1 MKLNDK
7 KVQSLI
13 KAGQP
18 GRYTDGEGLVLTI
31 NKAGGAYWQWRT
43 TGPTGKET
51 TVSYGTYPLVGLAE
65 ARNKHRDA
73 KRMKLNGE
81 NPVVAR
87 QQAKALALVKANN
100 TWGEAANEWLEVM
113 ASKWSASHLKTVMT
127 RIDHY
132 LGPLKARPLTEITSP
147 EVLGLLR
154 KIEARGAIETTKRV
168 RIIAGQV
175 FQFAEALG
183 KVDRN
188 PTATLTK
195 VLKTPQES
203 HHSAIT
209 DPERLGHLIRAIRSY
224 TGSEVVRKALQI
236 QALTFQRPGEVRGM
250 KWDELDLKTGMWTI
264 PAARMKSTLAKK
276 ASGEPHLV
284 PLSTQ
289 AVAILRDLHHVTGH
303 RELVFPGQRGE
314 GRCISENAVRVALR
328 TLGFSNDDH
337 TPHGFRA
344 TARTLLAEVM
354 DWRAEIIEAQLAHS
368 VRDAN
373 GRAYNRTTW
382 IEKRTK
388 MMQDWADYLDTL
400 VAVQNGV
407 QFDTRKA
414 A

>member
-18 GRYTDGEGLVLTI
+18 GRFTDGDGLVLTI

-51 TVSYGTYPLVGLAE
+51 TVSYGTYPLVSLAE
-65 ARNKHRDA
+65 ARDKHREA
-73 KRMKLNGE
+73 KRIKISGQ
-81 NPVVAR
+81 NPVTAR
-87 QQAKALALVKANN
+87 QQAKVLALVKAGN
-100 TWGEAANEWLEVM
+100 TWGEAANEWLEIM
-113 ASKWSASHLKTVMT
+113 ASKWSASHLETVKT

-154 KIEARGAIETTKRV
+154 KIEARGAIETTKRA

-175 FQFAEALG
+175 FKFAMALG
-183 KVDRN
+183 KVDRD
-188 PTATLTK
+188 PTAALNS
-195 VLKTPQES
+195 VLKTPKEN

-209 DPERLGHLIRAIRSY
+209 DPDRLGHLIRAIRSY

-250 KWDELDLKTGMWTI
+250 RWDELDLDAGMWTI
-264 PAARMKSTLAKK
+264 PAARMKSTIAKK
-276 ASGEPHLV
+276 AAGEPHLV

-289 AVAILRDLHHVTGH
+289 AIAILRDLHHVTGH
-303 RELVFPGQRGE
+303 KELVFPGQRGQ

-344 TARTLLAEVM
+344 TARTLLAESL
-354 DWRAEIIEAQLAHS
+354 DWRAEIIEAQLAHT
-368 VRDAN
+368 VKDAL

-382 IEKRTK
+382 IEQRKR
-388 MMQDWADYLDTL
+388 MMQAWADYLDQLAAVDNL
-400 VAVQNGV
+400 VPL
-407 QFDTRKA
+407 RLA

>member
-18 GRYTDGEGLVLTI
+18 GRFTDGNGLVLTV

-73 KRMKLNGE
+73 KRMKLDGQ
-81 NPVVAR
+81 NPVAAR
-87 QQAKALALVKANN
+87 QQAKALALVKAGN
-100 TWGEAANEWLEVM
+100 TWGEAASEWLEVM
-113 ASKWSASHLKTVMT
+113 ESKWSAAHLKTVKT

-175 FQFAEALG
+175 FKYAEALG
-183 KVDRN
+183 KVDRD
-188 PTATLTK
+188 PTATLNS

-209 DPERLGHLIRAIRSY
+209 DPERLGHLIRTIRTYS
-224 TGSEVVRKALQI
+224 GSEVVRKALQI

-250 KWDELDLKTGMWTI
+250 RWDELDLEAGMWTI
-264 PAARMKSTLAKK
+264 PAARMKSTVAKK
-276 ASGEPHLV
+276 ASGEAHLV
-284 PLSTQ
+284 PLSSQ

-303 RELVFPGQRGE
+303 RELVFPGQRGQ

-344 TARTLLAEVM
+344 TARTLLAEAL
-354 DWRAEIIEAQLAHS
+354 DWRAEIIEAQLAHT
-368 VRDAN
+368 VRDAL

-382 IEKRTK
+382 LDQRKR
-388 MMQDWADYLDTL
+388 MMQAWADYLDRL
-400 VAVQNGV
+400 AAADNVVPLK
-407 QFDTRKA
+407 KA

>member
-18 GRYTDGEGLVLTI
+18 GRFTDGGGLVLTV

-43 TGPTGKET
+43 AGPTGKET
-51 TVSYGTYPLVGLAE
+51 TISYGTYPLVSLAQ
-65 ARNKHRDA
+65 ARDKHRDA
-73 KRMKLNGE
+73 KRMKIDGQ
-81 NPVVAR
+81 NPVAAR
-87 QQAKALALVKANN
+87 QQAKALALVKAGN
-100 TWGEAANEWLEVM
+100 TWGEAASEWLEIM
-113 ASKWSASHLKTVMT
+113 ASKWSASHLETVKT

-147 EVLGLLR
+147 EVLELLR

-175 FQFAEALG
+175 FKYAMALG
-183 KVDRN
+183 KVDRD
-188 PTATLTK
+188 PTATLNS
-195 VLKTPQES
+195 VLKTAQES

-209 DPERLGHLIRAIRSY
+209 DPDRLGHLIRAIRSY

-250 KWDELDLKTGMWTI
+250 RWDELDLDAGMWTI
-264 PAARMKSTLAKK
+264 PATRMKSTLAKK

-289 AVAILRDLHHVTGH
+289 TVAILRELRHVTGH
-303 RELVFPGQRGE
+303 RELAFPGQRGQ

-344 TARTLLAEVM
+344 TARTLLAEAL
-354 DWRAEIIEAQLAHS
+354 DWRAEIIEAQLAHT
-368 VRDAN
+368 VKDAL

-382 IEKRTK
+382 IDQRKR
-388 MMQDWADYLDTL
+388 MMQAWADYLDQLATAGN
-400 VAVQNGV
+400 AVPL
-407 QFDTRKA
+407 RMA

>member
-7 KVQSLI
+7 RVQSLI

-18 GRYTDGEGLVLTI
+18 GRYTDGGGLVLTV
-31 NKAGGAYWQWRT
+31 NKTGGAYWQWRT

-51 TVSYGTYPLVGLAE
+51 TVSYGTYPLVSLAE
-65 ARNKHRDA
+65 ARDKHRDA
-73 KRMKLNGE
+73 KRMKLGGK
-81 NPVVAR
+81 NPVAVR
-87 QQAKALALVKANN
+87 QQAKALALVKAGN
-100 TWGEAANEWLEVM
+100 TWGETASEWLEVM
-113 ASKWSASHLKTVMT
+113 ASKWSISHLETVKT
-127 RIDHY
+127 RIDNY

-147 EVLGLLR
+147 EVLELLR

-175 FQFAEALG
+175 FKYAMAIG
-183 KVDRN
+183 KVDRD
-188 PTATLTK
+188 PTAALNS
-195 VLKTPQES
+195 VLKTPKES
-203 HHSAIT
+203 HHSAII
-209 DPERLGHLIRAIRSY
+209 DPERLGHLIRAIRTY

-250 KWDELDLKTGMWTI
+250 RWEELDLDAGMWTI
-264 PAARMKSTLAKK
+264 PSTRMKSTLSKK

-289 AVAILRDLHHVTGH
+289 VVAILRDLHHVTGH
-303 RELVFPGQRGE
+303 RDLVFPGQRGQ
-314 GRCISENAVRVALR
+314 GRCISENAIRVALR

-344 TARTLLAEVM
+344 TARTLLAEALN
-354 DWRAEIIEAQLAHS
+354 WRAEIIEAQLAHT
-368 VRDAN
+368 VKDAL

-382 IEKRTK
+382 IDQRRE
-388 MMQDWADYLDTL
+388 MMQAWGDYLDKLATAN
-400 VAVQNGV
+400 AVPL
-407 QFDTRKA
+407 RLA